1 MWVIRGRRIIPLLA
15 LGPAYPPWHSTP
27 YQALPEVY
35 SQNASLEIAWTRVVF
50 DGRTIAGEAVMPF
63 VSQGLEG
70 FDLNY
75 PHDWKVAEE
84 LIRAGEAKLPS
95 IT

>member
-1 MWVIRGRRIIPLLA
+1 
-15 LGPAYPPWHSTP
+15 
-27 YQALPEVY
+27 
-35 SQNASLEIAWTRVVF
+35 
-50 DGRTIAGEAVMPF
+50 MPF